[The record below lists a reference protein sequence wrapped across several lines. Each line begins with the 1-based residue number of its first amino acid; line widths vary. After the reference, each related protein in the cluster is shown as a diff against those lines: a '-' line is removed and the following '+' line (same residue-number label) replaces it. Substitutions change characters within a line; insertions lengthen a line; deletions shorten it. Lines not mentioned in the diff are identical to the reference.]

1 MRNIKI
7 LTIIILSLSLF
18 ATLTRAQTTST
29 FVAGLKAPV
38 KIIYAQSQG
47 YFLVSEAGDPTIPNN
62 GRVSIIT
69 NAGAPVT
76 LLDGLPSGQAAP
88 NNDASGPS
96 ALWLNGNT
104 LYIVIG
110 GGNEILNGP
119 FPGTEIPNPHPN
131 SPLFSSVLELRFH
144 SNGAESANL
153 NYQLLPADHS
163 RLANGETIVLG
174 GNGRPHATLR
184 VVANFPDFT
193 PNPRPDFPANVRAS
207 NPYGIVLTANTLYI
221 ADASQN
227 MIRTVNLA
235 SGAIGTFFTYPPRP
249 NPGMPP
255 PPFIEA
261 VPDGLRLVGNQLLVP
276 LLTGFPFLP
285 QFAEIRS
292 IDLTTGTDSL
302 FIGGLT
308 SAIDVLPVSS
318 NCVFCHPVYT
328 LEFSTNQLMGA
339 PGRLQRFD
347 SPTTPTV
354 IVNNL
359 ISPTSMALHPPSG
372 DIFVTEIFPGRIIRV
387 TLAP

>member
-7 LTIIILSLSLF
+7 LTIIILSLASL
-18 ATLTRAQTTST
+18 ATLTKAQTTST
-29 FVAGLKAPV
+29 FVAGLKAPE
-38 KIIYAQSQG
+38 KIIYAQPQG
-47 YFLVSEAGDPTIPNN
+47 YFLVSEAGESAIANN
-62 GRVSIIT
+62 GRVSIVT
-69 NAGAPVT
+69 NAGARLT
-76 LLDGLPSGQAAP
+76 LLDGLPSGPAVP
-88 NNDASGPS
+88 NNDPSGPS

-110 GGNEILNGP
+110 SGNEVLNGP
-119 FPGTEIPNPHPN
+119 FAGTEMPNFHPN
-131 SPLFSSVLELRFH
+131 SPLFSSVLELQFH
-144 SNGAESANL
+144 STGVPLDNY

-163 RLANGETIVLG
+163 RLANGETVVLG
-174 GNGRPHATLR
+174 GKGRPIALLR
-184 VVANFPDFT
+184 LAANFPDFT
-193 PNPRPDFPANVRAS
+193 PNFRPDFPANVRSS
-207 NPYGIVLTANTLYI
+207 NPFGAALTANTLYV

-249 NPGMPP
+249 NPGMG

-292 IDLTTGTDSL
+292 IDLTTGVDSL

-318 NCVFCHPVYT
+318 GCVFCHPVYT
-328 LEFSTNQLMGA
+328 LEISTNLLMGA

-359 ISPTSMALHPPSG
+359 ISPTSMALHPSG